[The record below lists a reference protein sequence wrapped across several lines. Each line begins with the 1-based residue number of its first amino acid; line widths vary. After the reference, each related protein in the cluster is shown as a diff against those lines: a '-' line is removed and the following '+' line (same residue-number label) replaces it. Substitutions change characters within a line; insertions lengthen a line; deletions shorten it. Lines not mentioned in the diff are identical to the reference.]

1 MEKKLEIPWSKPD
14 FGVAERMA
22 INRVFDS
29 GWVTQGPETEA
40 LERELEKYIGC
51 KYAVATCNGTAALT
65 AVFIALNV
73 KNLILPSYAY
83 PSLIPIT
90 TRLGIYVVF
99 NDVDPRTAHMLNEGW
114 QGDDWYYLPTSFA
127 GLPLNPRDWKGKIIE
142 DAAEAFGSIS
152 MGEKTGSRRT
162 SIFSFHVA
170 KVVSMIEGGAIT
182 TNDDELA
189 LRLRH
194 IRSRRDSNFQTTDI
208 NSAIGRVQLAKAA
221 GYLKRR
227 TEIAKTY
234 REELAGLVGFQEV
247 PDHVDA
253 HGNMMFPVF
262 LHRPW
267 QLAKELERKSIETRL
282 GWAPLICMGGA
293 KRVSERILCLPIY
306 NTMGDDEVEYVIDCI
321 RKELS

>member
-1 MEKKLEIPWSKPD
+1 MDKKLTIPWSKPD
-14 FGVAERMA
+14 LGAAERMA
-22 INRVFDS
+22 INHVFDS

-40 LERELEKYIGC
+40 FERELEHYLGC
-51 KYAVATCNGTAALT
+51 KYAVVTCNGTAALA

-73 KNLILPSYAY
+73 KKLVLPSYAY

-99 NDVDPRTAHMLNEGW
+99 NDVDSETVHI
-114 QGDDWYYLPTSFA
+114 FA

-142 DAAEAFGSIS
+142 DAAEAFGSVS

-170 KVVSMIEGGAIT
+170 KAISTIEGGAIT

-189 LRLRH
+189 LRLRQ

-208 NSAIGRVQLAKAA
+208 NSAVGRVQLAKVR
-221 GYLKRR
+221 GYLNRR
-227 TEIAKTY
+227 TEIAETY
-234 REELAGLVGFQEV
+234 REELGGLVGFQEV
-247 PDHVDA
+247 PNHVGA

-262 LHRPW
+262 LRHPW
-267 QLAKELERKSIETRL
+267 RLAKELKRKGIETRL
-282 GWAPLICMGGA
+282 GWAPLICMAGA
-293 KRVSERILCLPIY
+293 KRVSEQILCLPIY
-306 NTMGDDEVEYVIDCI
+306 NTMGDEEVEYVINCVK
-321 RKELS
+321 KELS